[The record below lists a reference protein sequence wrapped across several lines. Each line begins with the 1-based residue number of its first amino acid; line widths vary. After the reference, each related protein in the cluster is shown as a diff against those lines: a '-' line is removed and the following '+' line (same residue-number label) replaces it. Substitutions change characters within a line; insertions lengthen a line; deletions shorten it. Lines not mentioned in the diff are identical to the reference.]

1 VPVKYQSSVVLLRQ
15 EETAVIILDIET
27 KEVTATHSVCEGKG
41 IIVKNR
47 NHYRDH
53 DKVAK
58 DRELE
63 LIELIGCEEVSSQ
76 LCRILKTTSPKIYK
90 DQLVGLKEVLSGYP
104 LAEKTL
110 HDALCELSKR
120 PRLTVTF
127 IREYLKGVYNAR
139 QSQVE
144 SMDAACAAGT
154 LAAYGCLSG
163 KESHVEL

>member
-1 VPVKYQSSVVLLRQ
+1 VV
-15 EETAVIILDIET
+15 
-27 KEVTATHSVCEGKG
+27 
-41 IIVKNR
+41 
-47 NHYRDH
+47 
-53 DKVAK
+53 K

-144 SMDAACAAGT
+144 SMDAACATGI